1 MKKQF
6 SPKQK
11 AHIALEAVKG
21 LKSMSVLASEYE
33 AHPIQ
38 IGIWKKTLLAHAE
51 QIFSDKHKKEEEN
64 QRAVLD
70 RLYRVIGQRDIE
82 LDWLKKKLHFES

>member
-1 MKKQF
+1 MKRLF

-21 LKSMSVLASEYE
+21 LKPMSVLASEYE

-38 IGIWKKTLLAHAE
+38 IGIWKKALLEHAE
-51 QIFSDKHKKEEEN
+51 QVFSDKRKKAEQTQLEL
-64 QRAVLD
+64 VD
-70 RLYRVIGQRDIE
+70 RLYRIIGQRDIE
-82 LDWLKKKLHFES
+82 LDWLKKKLRLES